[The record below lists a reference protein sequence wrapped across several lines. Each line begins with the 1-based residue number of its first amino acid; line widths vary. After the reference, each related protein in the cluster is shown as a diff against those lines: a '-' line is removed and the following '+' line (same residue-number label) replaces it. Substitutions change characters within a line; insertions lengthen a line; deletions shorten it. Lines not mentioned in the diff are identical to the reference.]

1 MANRNYRLA
10 GEIKRDLTDIFAH
23 EIRDP
28 HIDSMVSVTD
38 VEVSNDLSYARIYV
52 SKLGSDKEA
61 AIANIEET
69 FTSGPAW
76 QTLRAVKEGRYYV
89 LDPYLYNLKPNERW
103 GEAYEKMADILYPEN
118 SER

>member
-52 SKLGSDKEA
+52 SKLGSDKEREVMLA
-61 AIANIEET
+61 ALEKANGYIRSLLAQRLKIRKVPELRFSLDNSLEYGAKIEKI
-69 FTSGPAW
+69 
-76 QTLRAVKEGRYYV
+76 L
-89 LDPYLYNLKPNERW
+89 
-103 GEAYEKMADILYPEN
+103 GELGD
-118 SER
+118 

>member
-38 VEVSNDLSYARIYV
+38 KEREAMLAALEKANGYIRSLLAQRLKIRKVPELRFSLDNSLEYGAKIE
-52 SKLGSDKEA
+52 KILGELGD
-61 AIANIEET
+61 
-69 FTSGPAW
+69 
-76 QTLRAVKEGRYYV
+76 
-89 LDPYLYNLKPNERW
+89 
-103 GEAYEKMADILYPEN
+103 
-118 SER
+118 

>member
-52 SKLGSDKEA
+52 SKLGSEKEREAMLA
-61 AIANIEET
+61 ALEKASGYIRSLLAQRLKIRKVPELRFSLDNSLEYGAKIEKI
-69 FTSGPAW
+69 
-76 QTLRAVKEGRYYV
+76 L
-89 LDPYLYNLKPNERW
+89 
-103 GEAYEKMADILYPEN
+103 GELGD
-118 SER
+118 

>member
-52 SKLGSDKEA
+52 SKLGSDKEREAMLA
-61 AIANIEET
+61 ALKKANGYIRSLLAQRLKIRKVPELRFSLDNSLEYGAKIEKI
-69 FTSGPAW
+69 
-76 QTLRAVKEGRYYV
+76 L
-89 LDPYLYNLKPNERW
+89 
-103 GEAYEKMADILYPEN
+103 GELGD
-118 SER
+118 

>member
-52 SKLGSDKEA
+52 SKLGSDKEREAMLA
-61 AIANIEET
+61 ALVKANGYIRSLLAQRLKIRKVPELRFSLDNSLEYGAKIEKI
-69 FTSGPAW
+69 
-76 QTLRAVKEGRYYV
+76 L
-89 LDPYLYNLKPNERW
+89 
-103 GEAYEKMADILYPEN
+103 GELGD
-118 SER
+118 

>member
-38 VEVSNDLSYARIYV
+38 VEVSNDLSYARIYI
-52 SKLGSDKEA
+52 SKLGSDKEREAMLA
-61 AIANIEET
+61 ALEKANGYIRSLLAQRLKIRKVPELRFSLDNSLEYGAKIEKI
-69 FTSGPAW
+69 
-76 QTLRAVKEGRYYV
+76 L
-89 LDPYLYNLKPNERW
+89 
-103 GEAYEKMADILYPEN
+103 GELGD
-118 SER
+118 

>member
-52 SKLGSDKEA
+52 SKLGSDKERESMLA
-61 AIANIEET
+61 ALEKANGYIRSLLAQRLKIRKVPELRFSLDNSLEYGAKIEKI
-69 FTSGPAW
+69 
-76 QTLRAVKEGRYYV
+76 L
-89 LDPYLYNLKPNERW
+89 
-103 GEAYEKMADILYPEN
+103 GELGD
-118 SER
+118 

>member
-23 EIRDP
+23 QIRDP

-52 SKLGSDKEA
+52 SKLGTEKEREEMLA
-61 AIANIEET
+61 ALNKANGYIRSALSQRLKIRKVPELRFSLDNSLEYGAKIEK
-69 FTSGPAW
+69 
-76 QTLRAVKEGRYYV
+76 L
-89 LDPYLYNLKPNERW
+89 L
-103 GEAYEKMADILYPEN
+103 GELED
-118 SER
+118 

>member
-52 SKLGSDKEA
+52 SKLGSDKEREAMLAGKSERLHPLA
-61 AIANIEET
+61 AR
-69 FTSGPAW
+69 PA
-76 QTLRAVKEGRYYV
+76 
-89 LDPYLYNLKPNERW
+89 
-103 GEAYEKMADILYPEN
+103 PEN
-118 SER
+118 PQGARAALFSGQFAGIWREDRKDPWRIRRLIRAKSI

>member
-52 SKLGSDKEA
+52 SKLGSDKEREAMLA
-61 AIANIEET
+61 ALEKASGYIRSLLAQRLKIRKVPELRFSLDNSLEYGAKIEKI
-69 FTSGPAW
+69 
-76 QTLRAVKEGRYYV
+76 L
-89 LDPYLYNLKPNERW
+89 
-103 GEAYEKMADILYPEN
+103 GELGD
-118 SER
+118 